1 MFAPCETLVSGLIFG
16 GKVGASLGG
25 VNEEIESPK
34 PYPQLLNTNTPAYL
48 HVASVFGMLFEMQTL

>member
-25 VNEEIESPK
+25 VNDEIESPK
-34 PYPQLLNTNTPAYL
+34 PYPQLLNLAKK
-48 HVASVFGMLFEMQTL
+48 SRRGQTLQLIVFSISI

>member
-1 MFAPCETLVSGLIFG
+1 VSGLIFG